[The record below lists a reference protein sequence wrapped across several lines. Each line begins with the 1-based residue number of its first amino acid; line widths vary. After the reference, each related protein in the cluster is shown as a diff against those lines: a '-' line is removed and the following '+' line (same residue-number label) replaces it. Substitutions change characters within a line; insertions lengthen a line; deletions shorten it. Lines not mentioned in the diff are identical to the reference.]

1 MHPLEVAAFDFC
13 FRARGPMRMTG
24 YMGSAWRGGFGQA
37 LRHAAC
43 VTGLPDRQLEES
55 CVYPYLFE
63 TAPDT
68 EGGILAGCD
77 RVPNPFVLA
86 PSWNESH
93 LGREGGE
100 TGLRLVLIG
109 RAVEHA
115 GVARQA
121 LVEAG
126 LRGLGPDRAALDLV
140 AIDSVSLS
148 PTPPCRERVEIA
160 LLTPLRLVEAGR
172 LVGPGA
178 LRPRHLL
185 LSLLRRVS
193 TLAERHGGALLDLDY
208 RALKERA
215 EPPEVAAEL
224 RWVEWAR
231 WSGRQQTLLRMGGLL
246 GSLVL
251 PLAGL
256 EAVLAVSRARP
267 LGPCRRGR
275 DDGARRDAD
284 RPGMTDPG
292 AHPRRILLAV
302 TGLTPQVVTE
312 TLYALAVKGNPAW
325 VPTEIRI
332 ITTRQGVE
340 KAQRTLLSDHP
351 GWFRRLCADY
361 RLPGIA
367 FGAGGIRII
376 AGPDGK
382 PLDDILDERDNAAVA
397 DFITEEVRA
406 LTADPSA
413 SLYVSIAGGRKTMG
427 FYVGY
432 ALSLFG
438 REQDRLS
445 HVLSPAL
452 EAQPHVFNRRPI
464 RMQPFIWA
472 MSPLFACAM
481 SSQRTCCKGGR
492 GFRTRSR
499 KHRRPYR
506 GRSTSIHRR

>member
-93 LGREGGE
+93 LGREGG
-100 TGLRLVLIG
+100 
-109 RAVEHA
+109 
-115 GVARQA
+115 
-121 LVEAG
+121 
-126 LRGLGPDRAALDLV
+126 
-140 AIDSVSLS
+140 
-148 PTPPCRERVEIA
+148 
-160 LLTPLRLVEAGR
+160 
-172 LVGPGA
+172 
-178 LRPRHLL
+178 
-185 LSLLRRVS
+185 
-193 TLAERHGGALLDLDY
+193 
-208 RALKERA
+208 
-215 EPPEVAAEL
+215 EL

-367 FGAGGIRII
+367 FGAEDIRII
-376 AGPDGK
+376 GGPDG
-382 PLDDILDERDNAAVA
+382 LDTGPSVKAGRSLAFGNQ
-397 DFITEEVRA
+397 TWPHMLVRA
-406 LTADPSA
+406 MLAEQIYRAMTI
-413 SLYVSIAGGRKTMG
+413 LAGHP
-427 FYVGY
+427 Y
-432 ALSLFG
+432 
-438 REQDRLS
+438 
-445 HVLSPAL
+445 
-452 EAQPHVFNRRPI
+452 
-464 RMQPFIWA
+464 
-472 MSPLFACAM
+472 
-481 SSQRTCCKGGR
+481 
-492 GFRTRSR
+492 
-499 KHRRPYR
+499 HRA
-506 GRSTSIHRR
+506 